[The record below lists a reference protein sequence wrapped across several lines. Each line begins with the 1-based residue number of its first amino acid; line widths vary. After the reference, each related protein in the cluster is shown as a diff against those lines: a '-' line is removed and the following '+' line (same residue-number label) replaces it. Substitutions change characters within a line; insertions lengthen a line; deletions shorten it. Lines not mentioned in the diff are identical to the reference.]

1 MFRTGEG
8 RPVSRTYVCKLLGQ
22 ISGPARVAP
31 EKATPRCLWN
41 MYQSTR
47 QDILRTISVLAD
59 QVYDRLLA
67 QEQQLAGWDA

>member
-1 MFRTGEG
+1 M
-8 RPVSRTYVCKLLGQ
+8 
-22 ISGPARVAP
+22 AP

-47 QDILRTISVLAD
+47 QDILRTISILAD
-59 QVYDRLLA
+59 QAYDRLLA